1 MDRICSILRGLS
13 IIGFAVYL
21 VISAWPISSWGW
33 VITGV
38 LVLAGLG
45 VIENAGKPPL
55 PRGEGVLDRLGDM
68 DDNPMN
74 DPRFWD

>member
-1 MDRICSILRGLS
+1 MLNTSRFVHNRVRRVLGDLCVAH
-13 IIGFAVYL
+13 FV
-21 VISAWPISSWGW
+21 VGW